1 MGANSDAGLEHDE
14 ARAWAARGERMEL
27 LGRSIFVVDVPSGG
41 RAEHP
46 PLLIVHGFPTSSL
59 DFAGVVDR
67 LAEER
72 RVVLLDLLGY
82 GLSEKPDLAYTLAL
96 QADLVVALTSALGLD
111 RLSLL
116 THDMGDTV
124 GGELLAR
131 QMEGSWPV
139 EVTGR
144 VVTNGSI
151 YIAMANLTAGQQ
163 FLLELPD
170 ERLADGLGPDRDGL
184 AASLV
189 ATLSPDHA
197 HLDLCAHAELVRHA
211 GGAQLLPRTIRYIEE
226 RRADERRYTGAIET
240 HPSPLT
246 IVWGPEDPI
255 AVSAMADRLAETRP
269 DATLRWMD
277 GAGHYPQLETPDA
290 FVEAVLSADGL

>member
-1 MGANSDAGLEHDE
+1 MGADGDAGLEHDE
-14 ARAWAARGERMEL
+14 ARAWAARGERMTL
-27 LGRSIFVVDVPSGG
+27 LDRSIFVVDVPASASED
-41 RAEHP
+41 RP
-46 PLLIVHGFPTSSL
+46 PLLILHGFPTSSL

-67 LAEER
+67 LAEHR

-82 GLSEKPDLAYTLAL
+82 GLSEKPDVAYTLSL

-111 RLSLL
+111 RLALL

-131 QMEGSWPV
+131 QMEGTWPV

-189 ATLSPDHA
+189 ATLSPNHSD
-197 HLDLCAHAELVRHA
+197 LDLRAHAELVQHA

-226 RRADERRYTGAIET
+226 RRANERRYTGAIET

-255 AVSAMADRLAETRP
+255 AVAAMAERLAEARP
-269 DATLRWMD
+269 DATLRWLD
-277 GAGHYPQLETPDA
+277 GAGHYPQLEAPDA
-290 FVEAVLSADGL
+290 FVEAVVAAEGL